1 MLIAIIIL
9 VALGILVVFSWQ
21 IPEPGKM
28 RQAHTGIP
36 LPTAATTDIPQTVRD
51 DALSTAKTI
60 HRRNRRK
67 QLGMASDMLAT
78 YRALREIDVL
88 ILFNSGGYGW
98 SALDKASG
106 YATIVDAI
114 EDELHTRGCR
124 VAIFSYQ
131 RAYPSLRGYISE
143 ILNAGAKS
151 IAKPTELVARL
162 RFLWRH
168 LPQLK
173 VLMAAES
180 NGTVMSN
187 QVMRLSPE
195 EGRLFSIE
203 FGPPFWYG
211 NFISERVLNMRSN
224 GTVPDAFSY
233 GHWSR
238 AFKAN
243 FEALRGK
250 NSDAPG
256 NVLLYVGAPG
266 HDYNWHDYPVIRE
279 NVLAFL
285 KKHFGCS

>member
-1 MLIAIIIL
+1 MLIAAIIL
-9 VALGILVVFSWQ
+9 IAIGIVTAFAWQ

-28 RQAHTGIP
+28 RQAHTGVP
-36 LPTAATTDIPQTVRD
+36 LPAAVPSEIPESVRE
-51 DALSTAKTI
+51 DALATAGNVQ
-60 HRRNRRK
+60 HRNRTK
-67 QLGMASDMLAT
+67 QRRMASDMLAT
-78 YRALREIDVL
+78 YWAVKKTDVL

-114 EDELHTRGCR
+114 EDELHTRGCQ
-124 VAIFSYQ
+124 VAVLTYQ
-131 RAYPSLRGYISE
+131 RAYRGLRGYVSE

-151 IAKPTELVARL
+151 IAKPKELAVRL

-168 LPQLK
+168 LPALK

-187 QVMRLSPE
+187 QVMRLSPD

-203 FGPPFWYG
+203 FGPPFWYD
-211 NFISERVLNMRSN
+211 NFTSERVLNMRSN

-233 GHWSR
+233 GHWGR
-238 AFKAN
+238 AFRDN
-243 FEALRGK
+243 FAALRGK
-250 NSDAPG
+250 HPSAPG
-256 NVLLYVGAPG
+256 NVLLYIGAPG
-266 HDYNWHDYPVIRE
+266 HDYNWQKYPLIRE

-285 KKHFGCS
+285 NKHFGCL

>member
-1 MLIAIIIL
+1 MIIAAIILAALAILIAF
-9 VALGILVVFSWQ
+9 AWQ

-28 RQAHTGIP
+28 RQAYTGMP
-36 LPTAATTDIPQTVRD
+36 LPPVAMNEVPAAVLKDAMKTAGTVQ
-51 DALSTAKTI
+51 
-60 HRRNRRK
+60 RRNRTK
-67 QLGMASDMLAT
+67 QLRMADDMLAT
-78 YRALREIDVL
+78 YRAVNETNVL

-114 EDELHTRGCR
+114 EDELHGRGCK
-124 VAIFSYQ
+124 VAVLTYQ
-131 RAYPSLRGYISE
+131 RAYRGLRGYVSE

-151 IAKPTELVARL
+151 IAKPKELMVRL
-162 RFLWRH
+162 QFLWRH
-168 LPQLK
+168 LPSLK

-187 QVMRLSPE
+187 QVMRMIPDE
-195 EGRLFSIE
+195 DRIFSIE
-203 FGPPFWYG
+203 FGPPFWYD
-211 NFISERVLNMRSN
+211 NYVSEKVLNMRSN

-238 AFKAN
+238 AWKAN
-243 FEALRGK
+243 WDAWRGK
-250 NSDAPG
+250 SAAAPG

-266 HDYNWHDYPVIRE
+266 HDYNWRDYPAIRE

-285 KKHFGCS
+285 KKHFGCR